1 MMLASGIRDMAY
13 LAGGGETQGDKK
25 STPPPDAGSGGMPET
40 PPATPEQR
48 PAHRASNGQSSIAS
62 AAPVRLATSG
72 LDQNTESCPS
82 ENSIDWRNASS
93 ALSPSTAAS
102 TSGAMG

>member
-1 MMLASGIRDMAY
+1 
-13 LAGGGETQGDKK
+13 
-25 STPPPDAGSGGMPET
+25 MPET

-48 PAHRASNGQSSIAS
+48 PGAPRQQRPEQHRQRRA
-62 AAPVRLATSG
+62 VRLATSG